1 MVDIDFCFIGF
12 VFKFLFYVWFVY
24 NMFYIVIKKCLLIY
38 DLENF
43 LMDLILLFLKCKVLI
58 EFINEW
64 VFFIS
69 WFVLIK

>member
-24 NMFYIVIKKCLLIY
+24 NMFYIVVKKCLLIY

-64 VFFIS
+64 IFFIS

>member
-24 NMFYIVIKKCLLIY
+24 NMFYIVVKKCLLIY